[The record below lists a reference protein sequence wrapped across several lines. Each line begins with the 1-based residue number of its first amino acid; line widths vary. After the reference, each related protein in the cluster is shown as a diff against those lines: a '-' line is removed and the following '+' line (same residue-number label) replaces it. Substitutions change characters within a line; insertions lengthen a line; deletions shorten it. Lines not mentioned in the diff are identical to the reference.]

1 MNHFSRVI
9 DRSEPDIKR
18 QHAGRLQPAQAFCLL
33 LLCSSIN
40 QPSSWHSCKPR
51 SNQRGTLPPTLPPH
65 PTPLQHWHQT
75 PCPTSLPVA
84 LLIVA
89 SHMNCVNCPSSD
101 PLSLI
106 SSPVLP
112 PASPLPHRQPP
123 PPLVF
128 RGEQTKLLIISV
140 MQPLCSALIKGAASG
155 LYIHRQPLG

>member
-1 MNHFSRVI
+1 MNDFSRVI

-123 PPLVF
+123 PPTCVP
-128 RGEQTKLLIISV
+128 RGADKAADY
-140 MQPLCSALIKGAASG
+140 LCDAASVFCSD
-155 LYIHRQPLG
+155 